1 MENLITMDVTTW
13 RATTIEGNCQYNE
26 ENVDKT
32 LEKVKELLL
41 EYSASSISI
50 KRVNDMLFLKFVS

>member
-1 MENLITMDVTTW
+1 MENLIALDVTTW

>member
-26 ENVDKT
+26 ENGGKT